1 MAGRNRPA
9 LALAILE
16 KAQEAQ
22 AGGEKEDT
30 GMARREAGN
39 AFLKAMESGDGE
51 MIAQAIQ
58 DIYQVTAD

>member
-1 MAGRNRPA
+1 MAGNRSA

-16 KAQEAQ
+16 NAHKAQ
-22 AGGEKEDT
+22 AGSEEEDA
-30 GMARREAGN
+30 GMAKREAGN
-39 AFLKAMESGDGE
+39 AFLKAIESGDGE

>member
-1 MAGRNRPA
+1 MAASRPA

-16 KAQEAQ
+16 KASKVKSE
-22 AGGEKEDT
+22 GEEEDS
-30 GMARREAGN
+30 GMAKREAGN

>member
-1 MAGRNRPA
+1 MAASKPA

-16 KAQEAQ
+16 KAHKVKAE
-22 AGGEKEDT
+22 GEEEDT

-51 MIAQAIQ
+51 MIAQATQ